1 MFILIENF
9 FAVLLRT
16 IMRVCGGDV
25 DRRRRRRD
33 TRSTAWEEW
42 SREVVAAAQREMGG
56 LPLAV
61 QTL

>member
-16 IMRVCGGDV
+16 IMRVCGGDI
-25 DRRRRRRD
+25 DRRRRPRD
-33 TRSTAWEEW
+33 ARSTAWKEW